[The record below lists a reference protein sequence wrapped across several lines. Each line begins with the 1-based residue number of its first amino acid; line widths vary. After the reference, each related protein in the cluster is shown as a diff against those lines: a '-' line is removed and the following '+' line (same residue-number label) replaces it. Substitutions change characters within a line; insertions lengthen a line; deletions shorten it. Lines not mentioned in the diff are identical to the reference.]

1 MEFGQSQNQKSFELE
16 RESDAGHRAGKLYL
30 PNGVVPT
37 PVFMPV
43 GTQATVKGVLP
54 RDLRECVQ
62 CPIILGNTYH
72 LNLRPGVEIVA
83 QAGGLSKFMDW
94 NGPVLTDSGDFRF
107 SVFQSYERLTIMGLG
122 FVRI

>member
-1 MEFGQSQNQKSFELE
+1 MRS
-16 RESDAGHRAGKLYL
+16 HRTGKLYL

-54 RDLRECVQ
+54 RDLHECVQ
-62 CPIILGNTYH
+62 CPIMLGKH
-72 LNLRPGVEIVA
+72 LSSKSTSGVEIVA